1 MKPFHFMEKR
11 LVKKVLGLFL
21 VIVMLASIGVMP
33 ASKVQAAGTTVTSMD
48 YFSPAD
54 GPVISKSGVGKA
66 SYGFVMPK
74 FNGGSATWNDVYND
88 VGVNVKVGSSWVD
101 IDQAGS
107 YIYNQNWGHWA
118 DGGFNGYWFTV
129 SATTDIQLYSKAN
142 GVTLEY
148 RLVFQNINKTTITA
162 MHPTQGPQITAGFT
176 GGAGFTYPTFN
187 NDPAVTYEAV
197 AEDLRYM

>member
-101 IDQAGS
+101 IDQAGG
-107 YIYNQNWGHWA
+107 YIYNQNWG
-118 DGGFNGYWFTV
+118 
-129 SATTDIQLYSKAN
+129 
-142 GVTLEY
+142 
-148 RLVFQNINKTTITA
+148 
-162 MHPTQGPQITAGFT
+162 
-176 GGAGFTYPTFN
+176 
-187 NDPAVTYEAV
+187 
-197 AEDLRYM
+197 